1 MLGRGREIAVAV
13 LDEIKH
19 PWVRGWIAHGESLG
33 EAKGEA
39 RGEAKAIL
47 MVLETR
53 GLEVSD
59 ETRER
64 ILACTDQET
73 LESWIHKAV
82 TVRSVEELFVVSGA

>member
-39 RGEAKAIL
+39 KAIL

-64 ILACTDQET
+64 ILGCTDQET

-82 TVRSVEELFVVSGA
+82 TVRSVEELFD